1 MAMFDVIIRCMVSI
15 FCGECLPLFANNK
28 AVLPDSHENHVP
40 DNTQISPLD
49 NLLVVDG
56 PLPLPDLPTDIIADI
71 FGRLPAKCIFS
82 LQRDSQALYDLTT
95 TPLFT
100 RTHLNRATSPCIVV
114 QSLTLRFNSCI
125 KIFLFD
131 ENSENRVEAISLDL
145 SRCDAYSWGK
155 SMILFDSYD
164 GFLLFKDDHSRW
176 PVFCIWNPITKQQVI
191 VTSRCSH
198 YYVCGLYFHPRKKEY
213 ELLYV
218 CFIAGRQNE
227 FYILCIRTNQRRRA
241 GSGRYRPS
249 NASPAVI
256 LNGTLHWMVDRK
268 GYFSENHV
276 FPSLSNSILSFNIE
290 TEELSTMEAVMPF
303 DDDILT
309 RFGEQLQLFEMKGD
323 LCLFDPSSMFEVLIW
338 VFNYMTKCWVK
349 AHSAATVSKTR
360 KNVYWNFEKVLY
372 YRKKDLLLAR
382 RRVDDRLC
390 IYNLLGDLPTCDFI
404 YKQGFERDR
413 CTAIMHTHGLV
424 YLNAAD
430 SEISLDGQ
438 TSHTLH
444 SPHCSTV

>member
-145 SRCDAYSWGK
+145 RRCDAYCWGK

-303 DDDILT
+303 DDILT

-360 KNVYWNFEKVLY
+360 RKTYFWQDDAWMTDYIRKYHWMAKRVILY
-372 YRKKDLLLAR
+372 ILLIALLYREGSDLMNTYGVR
-382 RRVDDRLC
+382 
-390 IYNLLGDLPTCDFI
+390 INTIGPTLYSI
-404 YKQGFERDR
+404 
-413 CTAIMHTHGLV
+413 A
-424 YLNAAD
+424 
-430 SEISLDGQ
+430 S
-438 TSHTLH
+438 
-444 SPHCSTV
+444 